1 MATTKTELTVVE
13 PGRANIIAGS
23 RPMAIVPTSL
33 DECYRLAKAV
43 CMAGM
48 APRGLDKPE
57 AAMVAIL
64 HGLEVG
70 LTPMMALQRIAVV
83 NGRPTIWGDG
93 AMSLVRASGRCEY
106 VKETIAGEGDS
117 RVAICEVLRRGDP
130 LPTIRRFSV
139 ADAKK
144 AKLWTKGGPWQEYP
158 ERMLQ
163 MRARAFA
170 LRDAFADVLGGLYL
184 REEIEETP
192 RHGKVTTEGP
202 AFVEAD
208 PFGLPPIDDT
218 PGDEDRAALND
229 APMERAAD
237 DGVEYS
243 EEPTEEGEPWP
254 EPEPETPRDTLLA
267 QGRAAAINGP
277 KKLNL
282 WLGKLSVLERSLLT
296 EMDMRRL
303 TEAAQQAG

>member
-1 MATTKTELTVVE
+1 
-13 PGRANIIAGS
+13 
-23 RPMAIVPTSL
+23 
-33 DECYRLAKAV
+33 
-43 CMAGM
+43 
-48 APRGLDKPE
+48 
-57 AAMVAIL
+57 MVAIL

-93 AMSLVRASGRCEY
+93 AISLVRASGRCEY

-184 REEIEETP
+184 REEIEEPP
-192 RHGKVTTEGP
+192 RRGQVTTDGP
-202 AFVEAD
+202 AYVEEAAAPPAAEED

-218 PGDEDRAALND
+218 PGDEDRIALNGSPPPAELD
-229 APMERAAD
+229 AAQD
-237 DGVEYS
+237 VEYS
-243 EEPTEEGEPWP
+243 EETTEEGEPW
-254 EPEPETPRDTLLA
+254 EEPETPRDTLLA
-267 QGRAAAINGP
+267 QGRAAALNGP